1 MEKTEVPAVPSKQN
15 DDQQSNKLPLPF
27 ALNFSILMVSQP
39 MVMLAKAISFL
50 RTLLKKRP
58 AAPYT
63 LYVVVMVMV
72 DAAAVL
78 FIQWSMYEEPTYADP
93 DAVDDTT
100 KMFNSVAGQL
110 TKFVAQMWME
120 HNYVWL
126 LNFLVLGMV
135 YLVLIFVLNRFWVA
149 TAVFAIITST
159 YAVANSI
166 KVDHPSFLL
175 IWDSS
180 PAATVG
186 KSHHSSL
193 KTASHWSTAPL
204 PCLSG

>member
-1 MEKTEVPAVPSKQN
+1 
-15 DDQQSNKLPLPF
+15 
-27 ALNFSILMVSQP
+27 
-39 MVMLAKAISFL
+39 
-50 RTLLKKRP
+50 
-58 AAPYT
+58 
-63 LYVVVMVMV
+63 MVMV